1 MPISTPWAFSQALAS
16 AVKQL
21 SLSGSPSVQAVLL
34 FHISRLAQ
42 VMGVSLVRRER
53 RWVAGRACATAM
65 TPVVCVCA
73 AVGVGSRPIVAT
85 SGRGG
90 RGDRLH
96 RRCGMRAFPPSAG
109 TRGIHLAGPH
119 AQCRTW
125 ARRARIA
132 GSVLAVTRVT
142 TPRFVSQD
150 LTERVLGPALLAVA
164 QAHMY
169 QARPATTA
177 LLRHMDGAAA
187 AALRRDAPRVVVS
200 EAQHVVRAVT
210 TAHPEVAA
218 RVLGAFRQVMP
229 ESLLSAE
236 DPDTHA

>member
-1 MPISTPWAFSQALAS
+1 M
-16 AVKQL
+16 
-21 SLSGSPSVQAVLL
+21 
-34 FHISRLAQ
+34 
-42 VMGVSLVRRER
+42 
-53 RWVAGRACATAM
+53 
-65 TPVVCVCA
+65 
-73 AVGVGSRPIVAT
+73 
-85 SGRGG
+85 
-90 RGDRLH
+90 
-96 RRCGMRAFPPSAG
+96 
-109 TRGIHLAGPH
+109 
-119 AQCRTW
+119 
-125 ARRARIA
+125 
-132 GSVLAVTRVT
+132 AVTRVT

-187 AALRRDAPRVVVS
+187 AALRRDAPRVVGS
-200 EAQHVVRAVT
+200 EAQCVIRAVT

>member
-1 MPISTPWAFSQALAS
+1 M
-16 AVKQL
+16 
-21 SLSGSPSVQAVLL
+21 
-34 FHISRLAQ
+34 
-42 VMGVSLVRRER
+42 
-53 RWVAGRACATAM
+53 
-65 TPVVCVCA
+65 CVC
-73 AVGVGSRPIVAT
+73 VGSRPIVAT

-90 RGDRLH
+90 GGDRLH
-96 RRCGMRAFPPSAG
+96 RRGGMRAFPPSVG
-109 TRGIHLAGPH
+109 TRGLHLAGPH

-125 ARRARIA
+125 VRRARIA

-142 TPRFVSQD
+142 TPRFFSQE

-200 EAQHVVRAVT
+200 EAQCVIRAVT

-229 ESLLSAE
+229 ESLLPVE
-236 DPDTHA
+236 DTDTHA